1 MATSPASPEPAEFLG
16 RDRADSSSP
25 GRRISRWFI
34 RVLLLAVAG
43 LAISTPALAATTAT
57 AATAGTTATAA
68 TAAAHEPATAS
79 AARTASAGRAAAS
92 ADRLT
97 VNLTPAAPQESQE
110 PGGVCQVPG
119 IGDIGGMVGLCAQ
132 GSSGIVGSLNNIC
145 EPSLPQPEQATG
157 GIDAMI
163 EPPAA
168 SAGGNTLYDN
178 YGISG
183 QFWAAH
189 GLQCSDMTSLIGNNV
204 AGMVFDA
211 AKSVDRV
218 TITVYQSAAGNN
230 ILTWL
235 QNAVDRLI
243 TALGNAIYFP
253 YLAPVVILGAIW
265 LAWQGLIRKRAT
277 RTIEGTLWMVVAC
290 AAAIAL
296 IGNPAT
302 FTGVGTT
309 VSNGVTGVLNTA
321 FSKLPTPAGSNCL
334 PVAAG
339 DPQSVAGNFSFTS
352 GNGLVDEN
360 ANELW
365 SVLVCKPWLYGEL
378 GTTAYAPPG
387 NNTMVNTYG
396 RQLLW
401 SQSIAANETPSAA
414 LIQAKQDTYT
424 GIATSIQQNDPA
436 IYPLFQGNQWTT
448 RLEIAFAAMFAAL
461 VAGLLILLI
470 ALTLIVLKLGFLLLL
485 VAGPFFLIIGTHPG
499 FGRVIAIRWFE
510 MLVGVLMKQVAIAI
524 VLSVLLYCYTLIMG
538 TSDAVLPWALKIL
551 MIALVTVAV
560 FIYRKPFSHLFSA
573 VGYGTIGSTERAEYS
588 LREAGSTFRRS
599 TLDAA
604 TAAVPGMAGY
614 RAARWARR
622 NPGQAAAIAAGS
634 AAGVAA
640 GTAAPADAAAAGA
653 AQAGTGDAYAS
664 RLRPDAPP
672 PADGDG
678 EVSSG
683 SRRVVTGASGSGSA
697 RARNVSE
704 ADSGGGRVAPPLDLP
719 PRPNGSA
726 SNGSAGSASG
736 WSRGAGR
743 SAGTGAGAGTGTGT
757 SAPVPRPS
765 PPRPPP
771 GRSGVRRARVAEGPR
786 RPSLAAVRARATGL
800 TGLARPG
807 RPADGPPQAPS
818 R

>member
-1 MATSPASPEPAEFLG
+1 MAISPASPEPAG

-43 LAISTPALAATTAT
+43 LAISTPALAATTAN
-57 AATAGTTATAA
+57 TATAA
-68 TAAAHEPATAS
+68 TTAARAAHQPATAA

-92 ADRLT
+92 ADKLT
-97 VNLTPAAPQESQE
+97 VNLTPAA

-119 IGDIGGMVGLCAQ
+119 IGDIGGLLNLCSA
-132 GSSGIVGSLNNIC
+132 GSSGIVGDLNNIC
-145 EPSLPQPEQATG
+145 EPSMPQPEQATG

-168 SAGGNTLYDN
+168 SAGGKTLYDN
-178 YGISG
+178 YGIAG

-211 AKSVDRV
+211 AKSLDRV

-243 TALGNAIYFP
+243 SALGNAIYFP

-290 AAAIAL
+290 VAAIAL
-296 IGNPAT
+296 IGKPAD

-339 DPQSVAGNFSFTS
+339 DPQSVTGNYAFTS
-352 GNGLVDEN
+352 GNGLVDQN

-365 SVLVCKPWLYGEL
+365 SVLVCKPWLWGEL
-378 GTTAYAPPG
+378 GTTTYTTSGPG
-387 NNTMVNTYG
+387 TVVNTYG
-396 RQLLW
+396 RSLLW
-401 SQSIAANETPSAA
+401 SQAIAANETPSAA

-436 IYPLFQGNQWTT
+436 VYPLFQGNQWTT

-485 VAGPFFLIIGTHPG
+485 VAGPFFLIVGIHPG

-510 MLVGVLMKQVAIAI
+510 MLVGVLMKQVAIAV
-524 VLSVLLYCYTLIMG
+524 VLSVLLYCYSLIMG
-538 TSDAVLPWALKIL
+538 TSDLVLPWALKIL

-604 TAAVPGMAGY
+604 TAAVPGVAGY

-622 NPGQAAAIAAGS
+622 NPGQAAAIAAGA
-634 AAGVAA
+634 AAGV
-640 GTAAPADAAAAGA
+640 GRGHRGVGRRRGGCRLGCGRNRRCLRLTAPAGRA
-653 AQAGTGDAYAS
+653 
-664 RLRPDAPP
+664 
-672 PADGDG
+672 
-678 EVSSG
+678 
-683 SRRVVTGASGSGSA
+683 ASG
-697 RARNVSE
+697 RR
-704 ADSGGGRVAPPLDLP
+704 R
-719 PRPNGSA
+719 R
-726 SNGSAGSASG
+726 
-736 WSRGAGR
+736 RGELGL
-743 SAGTGAGAGTGTGT
+743 
-757 SAPVPRPS
+757 
-765 PPRPPP
+765 PP
-771 GRSGVRRARVAEGPR
+771 GRDRGQWRRLGAGQERDR
-786 RPSLAAVRARATGL
+786 
-800 TGLARPG
+800 G
-807 RPADGPPQAPS
+807 R
-818 R
+818 